1 MKPYFS
7 VELRVDGKLVKTS
20 KVFSLTK
27 HLISEVHDFSS
38 TLEEYPDGSFCE
50 VYLYYNGYFNG
61 DNAFF
66 KKKTY
71 AQNFCE
77 LITRIY
83 YFCDF
88 DVYVGE

>member
-1 MKPYFS
+1 MEFDFR
-7 VELRVDGKLVKTS
+7 VELRVDEKLVKTS
-20 KVFSLTK
+20 KLFSATK
-27 HLISEVHDFSS
+27 HLISEVHDLTS
-38 TLEEYPDGSFCE
+38 TLEGYPEGSFCE
-50 VYLYYNGYFNG
+50 VYLYCNEHFNG
-61 DNAFF
+61 DSVFF

-88 DVYVGE
+88 DVYAEE